1 MLCHKTEVFASMM
14 HTLQS
19 AGTMVDGHSQKQQRG
34 WPFLQELPREN
45 EFSYGEL
52 TGLGVAKAEDESKR
66 SKTNGNFSCYH
77 CQLEED
83 VQKLQKQLQEE
94 LDLRVILESAIHE
107 KAGTLPNLPCH
118 LPIDVQ
124 ELLASVALLE
134 ITIAK
139 LEEETV
145 SLHYQLSQE
154 RNERRLLEYSF
165 KQLPSLSQP
174 VAFSSSDKL
183 KDQAFSSLY
192 LQAEDCLEHS
202 LIDRSPSLGCSSSGK
217 FLLQPAPNHDSFLG
231 SMSSKRNSSARE
243 KMGASR
249 RARSFQNNLTHKF
262 SVQHAKQ
269 ETFSERKF
277 MKDLWQNPNQLS
289 QEMVRCMEDIF
300 IHLADP
306 VMVSSKFSPAAR
318 TYSPRSPLG
327 HITASLSSFSE
338 SSSFFSFARSP
349 PVDFRV
355 MEEVLGTESTFDP
368 YSTRGK
374 LRWADIGKYSSAME
388 VSWMS
393 VGKEQLEYA
402 AEALRKFRLL
412 VEQLAKVNPG
422 CMNHEEKLA
431 FWINIYNALMMHAY
445 LAYGVPRSELKLFAL
460 MQKAAYT
467 VGGHSFNAAT
477 IEYVILRMKP
487 PIHRPQMALL
497 LALHKLKISEEQ
509 SQYVIDHFEP
519 LVTFALSCGV
529 HSSPAVR
536 IFTAEKIH
544 EGLQYALHDY
554 ICASVG
560 ISGKGKLLV
569 PKLLHCFAK
578 GVIEENE
585 LVDWI
590 CQFLSPSQAVV
601 VQNCITQRRQRF
613 LGSRSYAIT
622 PFDLRFR
629 YLFLPENRN

>member
-1 MLCHKTEVFASMM
+1 VISSNPLQMLCHKTEVFASMM
-14 HTLQS
+14 HTLPS
-19 AGTMVDGHSQKQQRG
+19 AEAMVDAHFLNQQRG
-34 WPFLQELPREN
+34 WPFLQELPLQD

-52 TGLGVAKAEDESKR
+52 TDLGVVKAEDESKR
-66 SKTNGNFSCYH
+66 SKNNRNFNCYH

-83 VQKLQKQLQEE
+83 VKKLQKQLQEE

-124 ELLASVALLE
+124 ELLASIALLE
-134 ITIAK
+134 ITITK

-154 RNERRLLEYSF
+154 RNERRLLEYRF
-165 KQLPSLSQP
+165 KQLPSLSSP

-192 LQAEDCLEHS
+192 LQAEDRLGHS
-202 LIDRSPSLGCSSSGK
+202 LIDRSSSLGCSSSDN
-217 FLLQPAPNHDSFLG
+217 FLLQPPPNHDSCLE
-231 SMSSKRNSSARE
+231 SISSKRNLSARE
-243 KMGASR
+243 KTGASR

-262 SVQHAKQ
+262 SGQHAKQ

-306 VMVSSKFSPAAR
+306 VMVSSKLSPAAR
-318 TYSPRSPLG
+318 IHSPRSPLG
-327 HITASLSSFSE
+327 HITTSLSSFSE

-349 PVDFRV
+349 PVDFQV

-431 FWINIYNALMMHAY
+431 F
-445 LAYGVPRSELKLFAL
+445 GS
-460 MQKAAYT
+460 
-467 VGGHSFNAAT
+467 
-477 IEYVILRMKP
+477 
-487 PIHRPQMALL
+487 
-497 LALHKLKISEEQ
+497 IS
-509 SQYVIDHFEP
+509 IM
-519 LVTFALSCGV
+519 L
-529 HSSPAVR
+529 
-536 IFTAEKIH
+536 
-544 EGLQYALHDY
+544 
-554 ICASVG
+554 
-560 ISGKGKLLV
+560 
-569 PKLLHCFAK
+569 
-578 GVIEENE
+578 
-585 LVDWI
+585 
-590 CQFLSPSQAVV
+590 
-601 VQNCITQRRQRF
+601 
-613 LGSRSYAIT
+613 
-622 PFDLRFR
+622 
-629 YLFLPENRN
+629 

>member
-1 MLCHKTEVFASMM
+1 MLRHKTEVFASMM
-14 HTLQS
+14 HTFPS
-19 AGTMVDGHSQKQQRG
+19 AEPMVEAHSQKQQRG
-34 WPFLQELPREN
+34 WPFLQELPLQD
-45 EFSYGEL
+45 EFNYGEL
-52 TGLGVAKAEDESKR
+52 TDLGAAKTEDESKQ
-66 SKTNGNFSCYH
+66 SKSGSNFNCYH

-107 KAGTLPNLPCH
+107 NAGTLPNLPCH

-124 ELLASVALLE
+124 ELLASIALLE
-134 ITIAK
+134 ITITK
-139 LEEETV
+139 LEEETG
-145 SLHYQLSQE
+145 SLQYQLSQE
-154 RNERRLLEYSF
+154 RNERRLLEYRF
-165 KQLPSLSQP
+165 KQLPSLSLP

-192 LQAEDCLEHS
+192 LQAEDHLRHS
-202 LIDRSPSLGCSSSGK
+202 LLDRESSLVCSSSDN
-217 FLLQPAPNHDSFLG
+217 FLLPSPPNHDSCLK
-231 SMSSKRNSSARE
+231 SMSSKRNFSARE
-243 KMGASR
+243 KTGTSR
-249 RARSFQNNLTHKF
+249 RARSFQNNLTHKL

-269 ETFSERKF
+269 EIFSERKF
-277 MKDLWQNPNQLS
+277 TKDLWQNPNQLS

-306 VMVSSKFSPAAR
+306 VTVSSKFSPAAR
-318 TYSPRSPLG
+318 THSPRSPLG
-327 HITASLSSFSE
+327 HITTSLSSFSE

-349 PVDFRV
+349 PVDFQV

-412 VEQLAKVNPG
+412 VEKLAKVNPG

-529 HSSPAVR
+529 LSCPAVR
-536 IFTAEKIH
+536 IFTAEKVH
-544 EGLQYALHDY
+544 EDLHHALHDY
-554 ICASVG
+554 VCASVG
-560 ISGKGKLLV
+560 ISSKGKLLV

-590 CQFLSPSQAVV
+590 CQFLSPSQAAV
-601 VQNCITQRRQRF
+601 VQNCFTQRRQRF

>member
-14 HTLQS
+14 HTLPS
-19 AGTMVDGHSQKQQRG
+19 AGPMVDGHSQKQQRG
-34 WPFLQELPREN
+34 WPFLQQLPRQD

-52 TGLGVAKAEDESKR
+52 TGLGVVKAEDESKR
-66 SKTNGNFSCYH
+66 SKNSSNSSCYH

-83 VQKLQKQLQEE
+83 VKKLQKQLQEE

-124 ELLASVALLE
+124 ELLASIALLE
-134 ITIAK
+134 ITTAK

-174 VAFSSSDKL
+174 VAISSSDKL

-192 LQAEDCLEHS
+192 LQAEDYVGHS
-202 LIDRSPSLGCSSSGK
+202 LIDRSPSLRCSSSDN
-217 FLLQPAPNHDSFLG
+217 FLLQPTPNHDFCLE
-231 SMSSKRNSSARE
+231 SMSSKRNLSARE
-243 KMGASR
+243 KTGASR
-249 RARSFQNNLTHKF
+249 RARSFQNSLTHKF

-269 ETFSERKF
+269 ETFIERKL

-289 QEMVRCMEDIF
+289 QEMVRCMENIF

-306 VMVSSKFSPAAR
+306 VMVSSKLSPAAR

-327 HITASLSSFSE
+327 HIATSLSSFSE
-338 SSSFFSFARSP
+338 VSSFFSFARSP

-355 MEEVLGTESTFDP
+355 KEEVLGTEGTFDP

-487 PIHRPQMALL
+487 PIHRPQVALL

-536 IFTAEKIH
+536 IFTAEKVH
-544 EGLQYALHDY
+544 EDLQYALHDY
-554 ICASVG
+554 VCASVG

-585 LVDWI
+585 LIDWI